1 MTATTGFERDNQGA
15 YIRKDPEAV
24 LDYTLDYTNYLTTGD
39 TISSSTVTVDTGITK
54 TADTVDATNK
64 IVSITLSGGTAGT
77 VYTIKNTI
85 VTANARTAVKRF
97 RVKVE
102 EDFL

>member
-15 YIRKDPEAV
+15 YIRKDPQAV
-24 LDYTLDYTNYLTTGD
+24 LDYQLDYSNYLASGD
-39 TISSSTVTVDTGITK
+39 HISTSTVTVDSGITLDSDSLHNNGK
-54 TADTVDATNK
+54 LVTIN
-64 IVSITLSGGTAGT
+64 LSGGTAGT
-77 VYTIKNTI
+77 VYTVKNTI
-85 VTANARTAVKRF
+85 VTNDNRTAVKRF

>member
-15 YIRKDPEAV
+15 YIRKDPQAV
-24 LDYTLDYTNYLTTGD
+24 LDYQLDYSNYLASGD
-39 TISSSTVTVDTGITK
+39 HISTSTVTVDSGITLDSNSLHSNGK
-54 TADTVDATNK
+54 LVTIN
-64 IVSITLSGGTAGT
+64 LSGGTAGT
-77 VYTIKNTI
+77 VYTVKNTI
-85 VTANARTAVKRF
+85 VTNDNRTAVKRF

>member
-15 YIRKDPEAV
+15 YIRKDPEAI
-24 LDYTLDYTNYLTTGD
+24 LDYTLDYTNYLATGD
-39 TISSSTVTVDTGITK
+39 TISSSTFTVDTGITK
-54 TADTVDATNK
+54 TADTIASGNK
-64 IVSITLSGGTAGT
+64 VVNITLSGGTAGT

-85 VTANARTAVKRF
+85 VTANGRTAVKRF